1 MLELKKKEKTQLQWT
16 AIFMIVVIGSSTTG
30 LSTRILF
37 KSTRISEVEWIQLR
51 HEDSEIQASI
61 VKTSLVGA

>member
-1 MLELKKKEKTQLQWT
+1 
-16 AIFMIVVIGSSTTG
+16 MIVVIGSSTTG